1 MKTINNPPRS
11 GPASPG
17 AARARDTPDTL
28 AAMRAA
34 AALARRAARADLPA
48 ALEILGRAGAGR
60 APDPGDELPPGS

>member
-34 AALARRAARADLPA
+34 ALARRAARADLPA

-60 APDPGDELPPGS
+60 APDPGDEPPPGS